1 MKTPLLTNLILLSC
15 WVAPAQYNSAAKTQ
29 NWNNIISVSKMEGTH
44 TSGLQFSYL
53 KNTNYW
59 WNDWLIPLSFSFQTK
74 EIQEETFLES
84 PYLSVT
90 KTQGTLGFSGY
101 KPLAPQWLLNVEVG
115 VILGNE
121 ILVDLFNRRDERFVF
136 GLGSS
141 QGVMFVPS
149 SQWGIVLQ
157 AGIYEDI
164 VNSKLYTFD
173 VGVHIGAGFRFQ
185 STLSPPSQSTHL

>member
-1 MKTPLLTNLILLSC
+1 LN
-15 WVAPAQYNSAAKTQ
+15 
-29 NWNNIISVSKMEGTH
+29 
-44 TSGLQFSYL
+44 
-53 KNTNYW
+53 
-59 WNDWLIPLSFSFQTK
+59 FSFQTK
-74 EIQEETFLES
+74 GIQEETFLES

-90 KTQGTLGFSGY
+90 KIQGTLGFSGY
-101 KPLAPQWLLNVEVG
+101 KPIAPQWLLNVEVG

-173 VGVHIGAGFRFQ
+173 VGVHFGAGLRF
-185 STLSPPSQSTHL
+185 

>member
-1 MKTPLLTNLILLSC
+1 LITLLCYAKISAMKTPNLTLLILLSC
-15 WVAPAQYNSAAKTQ
+15 WMVPAQYNSDSKTQ

-59 WNDWLIPLSFSFQTK
+59 WNDWLIPLSFGFQTK
-74 EIQEETFLES
+74 EIQEDTFLES

-90 KTQGTLGFSGY
+90 KTQGTLGLSGY
-101 KPLAPQWLLNVEVG
+101 KRIASQWLLNIEVDA
-115 VILGNE
+115 ILGNE

-141 QGVMFVPS
+141 
-149 SQWGIVLQ
+149 
-157 AGIYEDI
+157 
-164 VNSKLYTFD
+164 
-173 VGVHIGAGFRFQ
+173 
-185 STLSPPSQSTHL
+185 

>member
-1 MKTPLLTNLILLSC
+1 MKTPRLTILILLSC
-15 WVAPAQYNSAAKTQ
+15 WAVSAQYNPASKTQ

-53 KNTNYW
+53 KNTDFW

-101 KPLAPQWLLNVEVG
+101 KPIAPQWLLKVEVG
-115 VILGNE
+115 VILGSE
-121 ILVDLFNRRDERFVF
+121 ILVDLFNQRDERFVF

-149 SQWGIVLQ
+149 SQWGVVLQ
-157 AGIYEDI
+157 AGLYEDI

-173 VGVHIGAGFRFQ
+173 VGVHFGAGLQF
-185 STLSPPSQSTHL
+185 